1 MSDCESDA
9 GRGDVTRDAETLST
23 EVVTSADEFVW
34 IDSHNRLVEVQQLP
48 WTSEDLA
55 RVVRAAGS
63 GGLEA
68 LPRLSYYLQV
78 LPCLVI
84 LLVISFLQRVLV
96 RVSREAQRLSSRAGK
111 CSRHE
116 VMSCILGSVL
126 TAVSW
131 FCPVLFLTV
140 LHRLCPL

>member
-78 LPCLVI
+78 G
-84 LLVISFLQRVLV
+84 
-96 RVSREAQRLSSRAGK
+96 RLI
-111 CSRHE
+111 E
-116 VMSCILGSVL
+116 
-126 TAVSW
+126 
-131 FCPVLFLTV
+131 
-140 LHRLCPL
+140 